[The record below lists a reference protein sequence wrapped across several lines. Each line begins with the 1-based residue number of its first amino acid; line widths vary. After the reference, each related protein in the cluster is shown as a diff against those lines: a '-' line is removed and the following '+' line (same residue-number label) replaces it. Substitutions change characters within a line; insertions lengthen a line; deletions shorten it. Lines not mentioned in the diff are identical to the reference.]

1 MPLYPAGAVIGR
13 EIRVVGNDAGEQL
26 SILAGTLARLD
37 REAPEYGYGKYN
49 DFNTFYYQAASG
61 TSGGSSGSPVIDIEG
76 RVVALNAGGAT
87 GAASSF
93 YLPLTA
99 VTRALKFIDAGKPVP
114 RGTLET
120 VFKYTPYDE
129 LRRLGLN
136 PDTEAR
142 HAQRLSEVDRHAG
155 GRRRAA
161 GIGRRRHTGA
171 GRHPGGR
178 STASPCRN
186 SSRSR
191 TCSTVMSANRS
202 MWRCSAAARRLRHAL
217 DVQSLSA
224 ITADEY
230 IEFGEAV
237 VHTLSYQQ
245 ARHFNVPIKGVYV
258 ANPGYVFG
266 SAGIPARRA

>member
-1 MPLYPAGAVIGR
+1 M
-13 EIRVVGNDAGEQL
+13 
-26 SILAGTLARLD
+26 
-37 REAPEYGYGKYN
+37 
-49 DFNTFYYQAASG
+49 
-61 TSGGSSGSPVIDIEG
+61 IDIDG

-99 VTRALKFIDAGKPVP
+99 VTRALKLIDAGKPVP

-120 VFKYTPYDE
+120 VFKYTPFDE

-136 PDTEAR
+136 ADTEAR
-142 HAQRLSEVDRHAG
+142 IRSAYPRLTGMLVVDDVQPGSGADGILGPGDILVSIDGKPIPEFFALEDVLDEHVGQQVNVEVQR
-155 GRRRAA
+155 GRE
-161 GIGRRRHTGA
+161 
-171 GRHPGGR
+171 
-178 STASPCRN
+178 
-186 SSRSR
+186 
-191 TCSTVMSANRS
+191 TV
-202 MWRCSAAARRLRHAL
+202 RHAL
-217 DVQSLSA
+217 GVQSLSA

-245 ARHFNVPIKGVYV
+245 ARHFNLPIKGVYV

-266 SAGIPARRA
+266 SAGIPRAALISSFNGKKMENLQDFEAALA